1 MQNKTRSI
9 YDFKGA
15 LCPTIINYESRINS
29 DSRSS
34 DTNDLETDTNNNDP
48 TEQNNNQMEM
58 DDDSSTNKSYCICMS
73 TDTDGL
79 MIACDNCNEWYHGDC
94 IGVKKYLSSQI
105 NQFYCHLCRMAD
117 NSLKIIYNDQHEQA
131 TQDDKLKFERQN
143 TFRQKKEKKLL
154 NDEKKIEIHS
164 NYVPLQPDT
173 ATQRIQRQCIGP
185 GCTNPAIDE
194 SKYCSEKC
202 GLELAKIRLICL
214 FPARFKNFNETLS
227 LSDELNLKK
236 ISEINAEINFSKENL
251 GQLDRMTNYLK
262 YTIER
267 AKSATIKP
275 NSQKLETDYLVEC
288 FTCDDQKNE
297 SKIYKHMN
305 KCSQK
310 MEMKY
315 ALPFKAFKTKQ
326 SFIDCNAA
334 CGCPLPNRQNIME
347 DSLTEFCLESKKI
360 CEIHLDWENK
370 RHANIEL
377 QRLRINTKLTKLTK
391 EKEEN
396 EKALR
401 NRANLLSLLFN
412 ETINL

>member
-1 MQNKTRSI
+1 MLFCFFLFINFVYKNKKKR
-9 YDFKGA
+9 
-15 LCPTIINYESRINS
+15 
-29 DSRSS
+29 
-34 DTNDLETDTNNNDP
+34 
-48 TEQNNNQMEM
+48 
-58 DDDSSTNKSYCICMS
+58 
-73 TDTDGL
+73 
-79 MIACDNCNEWYHGDC
+79 YHGDC

-143 TFRQKKEKKLL
+143 TVYQLFFLFSKFYSHFLMKKNFNFFKFRQKKEKKLL

-377 QRLRINTKLTKLTK
+377 QRLRIVSFIFKIFIRVLPRK
-391 EKEEN
+391 
-396 EKALR
+396 
-401 NRANLLSLLFN
+401 
-412 ETINL
+412 